1 MIEYANVKRGVC
13 MLEYIIEHF
22 RINSQFI
29 NDFDGLDEYLSSLDI
44 SMEERNLV
52 LREVFEYNNKIYSIL
67 FEENKKLER
76 IIALRQ
82 SSRVIQPNP
91 VVRKIKTDPQAVTP
105 MNVDVNVYL
114 ERIKECASL
123 EDIASVLPDKNSEN
137 FYHIVYTILL
147 NLYEEV
153 MGIKKLLY
161 QERNNSDKETQ
172 QYFMNEVE
180 QLMFKIQYIKGL
192 IKVDDKSV
200 ETTKS
205 ENELVF
211 LKTNYGNVC
220 ALSDIKDIAME
231 YYDQF
236 YELLESIC
244 DGSFKNFK
252 PLVGNSSI
260 RGLCEVKGDQ
270 TRIVF
275 DRISNNVY
283 VIIYIFVKKV
293 DRSASYQAALQNRG
307 DLYKASYEEI
317 KSLLETSDEY
327 LEENRKIKEKLYRML
342 TKENKV
348 KKLGEMYE

>member
-137 FYHIVYTILL
+137 FYHIVYTI
-147 NLYEEV
+147 
-153 MGIKKLLY
+153 
-161 QERNNSDKETQ
+161 
-172 QYFMNEVE
+172 
-180 QLMFKIQYIKGL
+180 
-192 IKVDDKSV
+192 
-200 ETTKS
+200 
-205 ENELVF
+205 
-211 LKTNYGNVC
+211 
-220 ALSDIKDIAME
+220 
-231 YYDQF
+231 
-236 YELLESIC
+236 
-244 DGSFKNFK
+244 
-252 PLVGNSSI
+252 
-260 RGLCEVKGDQ
+260 
-270 TRIVF
+270 
-275 DRISNNVY
+275 
-283 VIIYIFVKKV
+283 
-293 DRSASYQAALQNRG
+293 
-307 DLYKASYEEI
+307 
-317 KSLLETSDEY
+317 
-327 LEENRKIKEKLYRML
+327 
-342 TKENKV
+342 
-348 KKLGEMYE
+348 